1 MDFISGILA
10 PVQWTNGFW
19 ESVIRWFAGV
29 GNIGVAIILLTLCLK
44 IILLPL
50 DFWQKMVSR
59 KMTAQQAVMQPELEE
74 IKLKYGNNQALF
86 QQKQSELYKKYNV
99 NPGNSC
105 LAMLVYMIV
114 TMVVFFTL
122 FSGLGK
128 ISRTQINY
136 EYYQIQQAYVQ
147 AYNDNIADPD
157 VVSISQVAAAEKYE
171 EIKQGFLTIKNIWR
185 PDNSSSVFP
194 KSEDFLKSTGTKF
207 GVFNYETANIS
218 YIYLT
223 TNGQEYEDTNGKKY
237 VEPYVDLNGN
247 VYVIYDLS
255 DTATNPA
262 SFTINASDGDITYN
276 NLVYST
282 IFETYT
288 NTDLNITYYVLT
300 SNNDQKYT
308 KDENSYVK
316 PYANKENKIFASAG
330 TDAEVVID
338 GVTYTVDYSKTE
350 AQLLADFVAE
360 NELTVEQQQKL
371 HENNAGYAAI
381 DAFEQDYDLV
391 TAVIQQKYANQW
403 NGFMVL
409 VALAGIITFLSSY
422 LANAGVRTKD
432 QKGNKIKAAK
442 PKPTMGIIMAIVMI
456 FFTFS
461 YTSAFAIY
469 IVANSAISMLLAYL
483 SNLLLNKIEVKKES
497 KSNKVADYVRK

>member
-147 AYNDNIADPD
+147 AYNDPGSDPD
-157 VVSISQVAAAEKYE
+157 DPGE
-171 EIKQGFLTIKNIWR
+171 GR
-185 PDNSSSVFP
+185 D
-194 KSEDFLKSTGTKF
+194 
-207 GVFNYETANIS
+207 
-218 YIYLT
+218 
-223 TNGQEYEDTNGKKY
+223 
-237 VEPYVDLNGN
+237 
-247 VYVIYDLS
+247 
-255 DTATNPA
+255 
-262 SFTINASDGDITYN
+262 
-276 NLVYST
+276 
-282 IFETYT
+282 
-288 NTDLNITYYVLT
+288 
-300 SNNDQKYT
+300 
-308 KDENSYVK
+308 
-316 PYANKENKIFASAG
+316 AG
-330 TDAEVVID
+330 
-338 GVTYTVDYSKTE
+338 
-350 AQLLADFVAE
+350 ADCRRW
-360 NELTVEQQQKL
+360 L
-371 HENNAGYAAI
+371 
-381 DAFEQDYDLV
+381 
-391 TAVIQQKYANQW
+391 
-403 NGFMVL
+403 
-409 VALAGIITFLSSY
+409 
-422 LANAGVRTKD
+422 
-432 QKGNKIKAAK
+432 
-442 PKPTMGIIMAIVMI
+442 P
-456 FFTFS
+456 
-461 YTSAFAIY
+461 
-469 IVANSAISMLLAYL
+469 
-483 SNLLLNKIEVKKES
+483 
-497 KSNKVADYVRK
+497 